1 MEVKTIDIVEI
12 KSRIHEGVEAIEDA
26 DFLLAL
32 EQTITMKY
40 IPPTEIVL
48 TEEQHNAL
56 NRAEKQIERGEFLTS
71 EELNGR
77 IEKWLGK

>member
-32 EQTITMKY
+32 EQTINMKY
-40 IPPTEIVL
+40 VPPTEIVL
-48 TEEQHNAL
+48 TEEQHKAL

-71 EELNGR
+71 EELNSR